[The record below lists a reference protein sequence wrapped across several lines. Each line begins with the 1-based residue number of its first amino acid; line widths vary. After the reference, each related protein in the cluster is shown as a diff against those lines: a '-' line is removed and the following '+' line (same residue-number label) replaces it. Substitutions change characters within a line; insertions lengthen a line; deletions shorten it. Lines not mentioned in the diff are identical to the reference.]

1 MRAAAI
7 LLALLAT
14 GGVATAG
21 PNLVDRQRSLT
32 EAKRAGAAAQARAD
46 RLAAAAGRER
56 DAAAKAAAEERALA
70 ARVSAAE
77 ADLATAGARAAV
89 VDRLLADQRARLA
102 AAQAPVARLLAAL
115 QSLAAR
121 PVIVAVAQPGSVD
134 DLVHLRAVLG
144 GTLPVIRT
152 RTAGVRAEL
161 ERTRGLRADAALAAR
176 AIGDSRAT
184 LERERRDLAALEAS
198 HRGKAVA
205 LGRGAITESDRALAL
220 GEKARDLIDRMTEDG
235 EGQATVAGLS
245 RLPGPVARPMAVG
258 VLGPVPPRGVLRM
271 PVAGRLVTGFGEISE
286 AGVRSRGLSFV
297 TAPGATVVAPAGGR
311 VRYARRFGEYGA
323 IVVIDHGDGWTS
335 LLTGLA
341 RVGVGAGATVAQ
353 GRLVGVAVGGE
364 RLPVTIE
371 VRRRGRPIDAAA
383 LAG

>member
-1 MRAAAI
+1 MRSAVI

-14 GGVATAG
+14 GGVAAAG
-21 PNLVDRQRSLT
+21 PNLADRQRSLT
-32 EAKRAGAAAQARAD
+32 EARRAGAVAQARAD
-46 RLAAAAGRER
+46 RLAAAASAER
-56 DAAAKAAAEERALA
+56 DAAAKAAADERALA
-70 ARVSAAE
+70 ARVGAAE
-77 ADLATAGARAAV
+77 ADLATAGARAAL

-102 AAQAPVARLLAAL
+102 TAQAPVARLLAAL

-121 PVIVAVAQPGSVD
+121 PAIVAVAQPGSVD

-144 GTLPVIRT
+144 GALPVIRA
-152 RTAGVRAEL
+152 RTAGVRTEL
-161 ERTRGLRADAALAAR
+161 ERTRGLRADAVLAAR
-176 AIGDSRAT
+176 AIGDSRAR
-184 LERERRDLAALEAS
+184 LERERRELAALEAS
-198 HRGKAVA
+198 HRGRALA

-220 GEKARDLIDRMTEDG
+220 GEEARDLIDRMTEDG
-235 EGQATVAGLS
+235 EGQAVVAGLS

-258 VLGPVPPRGVLRM
+258 VLGPPAPRGVLRM

-311 VRYARRFGEYGA
+311 VRYARRFGDYGM

-335 LLTGLA
+335 LLSGLS
-341 RVGVGAGATVAQ
+341 RVGVKAGAEVAQ
-353 GRLVGVAVGGE
+353 GQTIGRAVGGE
-364 RLPVTIE
+364 QLPLTVE